1 MTQQCVNC
9 PGAEDHSTAQ
19 CPLVSEQNKDAER
32 AAFEA
37 WRLEKFCAGVERLKK
52 CSNAPDVYYY
62 SAEQEAWKVWKAR
75 ASLPVGVPDGYMPIP
90 TAEQLADALENV
102 RCFHDMSAEL
112 IAPELLANLLAVT
125 AVKAEQVPTPEFV
138 WVRLLEALHGDNGGA
153 FTASTDDYREAKPAL
168 VQLIAAGFFR
178 DDADSLD
185 GDIWAVAAGEQ
196 GEAAARFAS
205 CPDAYAVLS
214 DVLNRVF
221 DRPDEAPSLPA
232 AGSADLT
239 AVRCQC
245 CATEYPHDGYD
256 AGFIAG
262 SGMCQVCDAAIPAMD
277 LPSAAPAEQPY
288 PDGIAEDL
296 ERSDWAPLEALQW
309 YAAGKHFD
317 VADGRTR
324 IIDTGAVASNAL
336 KHASLAYLEL
346 KGDAELSELRAALSA
361 QQSAQQSA
369 SPEFCCELSYKAA
382 KQKAWDARLIE
393 RCKCDHNEYCEHCWP
408 DDFREGGKWHGGFE
422 TKQSVRASVPREWL
436 DAVKELFDAKQAK
449 EDFERE
455 NPGNSTKRWDACLY
469 RIEAAEDALRAL
481 LNGGE
486 A

>member
-1 MTQQCVNC
+1 M
-9 PGAEDHSTAQ
+9 
-19 CPLVSEQNKDAER
+19 SEQKTG
-32 AAFEA
+32 F
-37 WRLEKFCAGVERLKK
+37 
-52 CSNAPDVYYY
+52 
-62 SAEQEAWKVWKAR
+62 
-75 ASLPVGVPDGYMPIP
+75 VPDGYMPIP

-102 RCFHDMSAEL
+102 RCFHDMGAEL

-196 GEAAARFAS
+196 SEAAARFAS

-232 AGSADLT
+232 AGSAELPEPDFAL
-239 AVRCQC
+239 
-245 CATEYPHDGYD
+245 DGGDQPCYY
-256 AGFIAG
+256 
-262 SGMCQVCDAAIPAMD
+262 
-277 LPSAAPAEQPY
+277 AETVQ
-288 PDGIAEDL
+288 
-296 ERSDWAPLEALQW
+296 
-309 YAAGKHFD
+309 
-317 VADGRTR
+317 R
-324 IIDTGAVASNAL
+324 IV
-336 KHASLAYLEL
+336 
-346 KGDAELSELRAALSA
+346 AALSA
-361 QQSAQQSA
+361 QQSA
-369 SPEFCCELSYKAA
+369 
-382 KQKAWDARLIE
+382 
-393 RCKCDHNEYCEHCWP
+393 H
-408 DDFREGGKWHGGFE
+408 
-422 TKQSVRASVPREWL
+422 VSVPREWL

>member
-19 CPLVSEQNKDAER
+19 CPVMAEASAVVNQQVT
-32 AAFEA
+32 AA
-37 WRLEKFCAGVERLKK
+37 
-52 CSNAPDVYYY
+52 
-62 SAEQEAWKVWKAR
+62 

-90 TAEQLADALENV
+90 TAEQLAEALENV
-102 RCFHDMSAEL
+102 RSFHDMSAEL
-112 IAPELLANLLAVT
+112 IAPELLANLLAST
-125 AVKAEQVPTPEFV
+125 TVKAEQVPTPEFV

-232 AGSADLT
+232 AGSTDLT

-245 CATEYPHDGYD
+245 YAAEYPHDSYD

-262 SGMCQVCDAAIPAMD
+262 SGMCQVCDAAMPPKD
-277 LPSAAPAEQPY
+277 LP
-288 PDGIAEDL
+288 
-296 ERSDWAPLEALQW
+296 
-309 YAAGKHFD
+309 AAGSAELIADAERCLFVMREIGSMDGDDITGDD
-317 VADGRTR
+317 VDLRFEDDEGR
-324 IIDTGAVASNAL
+324 DTGCDVSIVEYAEKSADVIEKMIAAL
-336 KHASLAYLEL
+336 SSHAAGSADFPPPDFALDGGSQPCYY
-346 KGDAELSELRAALSA
+346 AETVQRIVAALSA
-361 QQSAQQSA
+361 QQSAPWAPSGADYDRAIHRNPDAKAWADFFIATFPGQADKHDLMLGWFANAMMAMHDHLKAQQSA
-369 SPEFCCELSYKAA
+369 
-382 KQKAWDARLIE
+382 
-393 RCKCDHNEYCEHCWP
+393 H
-408 DDFREGGKWHGGFE
+408 
-422 TKQSVRASVPREWL
+422 VSVPREWL